1 MRDKLNEKNVNYWTW
16 KNTNKLVA
24 FHGSVCSVTQPLIER
39 SVHNSELGKGFY
51 CFTDPMFA
59 YKHRGR
65 FSKAVINMYI
75 VDVNKLVDD
84 KACLF
89 SANDSTIELYESI
102 SGFNDVMFKY
112 CCGASIF
119 TKLAGGQYFTEYQ
132 EILDEYFEYVGAYKL
147 QDIYVLFCF
156 DLGNKAVLLNDRNT
170 FMNINRFKQSLV
182 NGVVRTGMCDEK
194 HAVANVNSIPNTML
208 ETRMKEMKEMWDRLD
223 SL

>member
-24 FHGSVCSVTQPLIER
+24 FHGSVCSIAKPLIER
-39 SVHNSELGKGFY
+39 SVRNSELGKGFY
-51 CFTDPMFA
+51 CFTEPTFA

-65 FSKAVINMYI
+65 YPKAVINMYI
-75 VDVNKLVDD
+75 VNVDKLVDD

-89 SANDSTIELYESI
+89 RTNGSTIELYESV

-119 TKLAGGQYFTEYQ
+119 TKLAGGQYFTKHQ

-147 QDIYVLFCF
+147 QDVYVLFRF
-156 DLGNKAVLLNDRNT
+156 DSENKAVLLSDRNT

-208 ETRMKEMKEMWDRLD
+208 ETRMKEMKEIWDRLD